1 MKYGFTV
8 FVKTPTRSQFRTWL
22 CVNHTHMGLE
32 PKLSQSPRHFLI
44 GKLQGLILTRL
55 FKCNGRHAAWKD

>member
-32 PKLSQSPRHFLI
+32 PKTFTEPPALPDWEASGIDLDPPV
-44 GKLQGLILTRL
+44 
-55 FKCNGRHAAWKD
+55 